1 MNTALII
8 IIIAILIL
16 VFVPAYILIRL
27 YFFDAKQKQH
37 SILRNYPLLGKAR
50 YITEKAGPEL
60 RQYLFNNDNEGKP
73 FNRREFEY
81 VYKAAK
87 YSNRMIGYGSQ
98 RDFDEAGYYIVNN
111 MFPSQR
117 EEMKI
122 KQEHKIE
129 TKLYNNDNE
138 YLFNRKEKTEKKHK
152 KKRIIKPCYLT
163 EEKTIEI
170 GKHTVKQP
178 FRVNGFIGQSA
189 MSFGSLGD
197 HAITALSKGLA
208 MAGETWMNTGEGS
221 ISPYHQKGDVNII
234 LQISPGLFGVRT
246 KAGEFSWEEFKNRSN
261 TEQIKAFEL
270 KLAQGAKQ
278 RGGHVEAQKVTEEI
292 AQIRNVEP
300 WETINSPNRFDG
312 LDTPEELLQFVKEL
326 RKVGG

>member
-98 RDFDEAGYYIVNN
+98 RDFDEAGYYIVYN
-111 MFPSQR
+111 M
-117 EEMKI
+117 
-122 KQEHKIE
+122 
-129 TKLYNNDNE
+129 YNE
-138 YLFNRKEKTEKKHK
+138 KLFNRKEHREKSVLN
-152 KKRIIKPCYLT
+152 PFYLT
-163 EEKTIEI
+163 EEETIEI

-208 MAGETWMNTGEGS
+208 MAGETWMNTGEG
-221 ISPYHQKGDVNII
+221 
-234 LQISPGLFGVRT
+234 
-246 KAGEFSWEEFKNRSN
+246 
-261 TEQIKAFEL
+261 
-270 KLAQGAKQ
+270 
-278 RGGHVEAQKVTEEI
+278 
-292 AQIRNVEP
+292 
-300 WETINSPNRFDG
+300 
-312 LDTPEELLQFVKEL
+312 
-326 RKVGG
+326 